1 MKKHKQQFAL
11 KYQHHGYY
19 FFLLHLLKLQNDDSN
34 NIHNKRKI
42 INMSKETETEILYR
56 IENTKTTILSSTKI
70 LLEAIT
76 TSNKQRYIQL
86 KTEISKLSGQIQ
98 ELNKNLTEFTD
109 LLKPKD
115 NGKEE
120 TRGN

>member
-1 MKKHKQQFAL
+1 M
-11 KYQHHGYY
+11 G
-19 FFLLHLLKLQNDDSN
+19 
-34 NIHNKRKI
+34 
-42 INMSKETETEILYR
+42 KETETEILYR
-56 IENTKTTILSSTKI
+56 IENTKTTILSSTKT

-76 TSNKQRYIQL
+76 TLHKQSYIQL

-109 LLKPKD
+109 LLKSKD

>member
-1 MKKHKQQFAL
+1 M
-11 KYQHHGYY
+11 G
-19 FFLLHLLKLQNDDSN
+19 
-34 NIHNKRKI
+34 
-42 INMSKETETEILYR
+42 KETETEILYR

-76 TSNKQRYIQL
+76 TINKQRYIQL

-98 ELNKNLTEFTD
+98 ELNKNITEFTD

>member
-1 MKKHKQQFAL
+1 M
-11 KYQHHGYY
+11 G
-19 FFLLHLLKLQNDDSN
+19 
-34 NIHNKRKI
+34 
-42 INMSKETETEILYR
+42 KETEAEILYR
-56 IENTKTTILSSTKI
+56 IENTKTTILSSTKT

-76 TSNKQRYIQL
+76 TLHKQSYIQL

-109 LLKPKD
+109 LLKSKD

>member
-1 MKKHKQQFAL
+1 M
-11 KYQHHGYY
+11 G
-19 FFLLHLLKLQNDDSN
+19 
-34 NIHNKRKI
+34 
-42 INMSKETETEILYR
+42 KEAETEILYR
-56 IENTKTTILSSTKI
+56 ILGIKTTILSSTRI

-76 TSNKQRYIQL
+76 TLNKQRDTQL
-86 KTEISKLSGQIQ
+86 KTEFSKLSSQIQ

-109 LLKPKD
+109 LLKSKD

>member
-1 MKKHKQQFAL
+1 MQK
-11 KYQHHGYY
+11 
-19 FFLLHLLKLQNDDSN
+19 
-34 NIHNKRKI
+34 
-42 INMSKETETEILYR
+42 
-56 IENTKTTILSSTKI
+56 
-70 LLEAIT
+70 
-76 TSNKQRYIQL
+76 YIQL
-86 KTEISKLSGQIQ
+86 KTDISKLSGQIQ